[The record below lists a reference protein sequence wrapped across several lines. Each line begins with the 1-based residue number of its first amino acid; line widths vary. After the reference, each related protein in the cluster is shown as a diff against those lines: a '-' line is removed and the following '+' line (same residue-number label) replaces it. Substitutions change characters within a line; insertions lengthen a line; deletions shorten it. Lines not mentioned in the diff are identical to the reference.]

1 MVIAVNTRFLTKGR
15 LEGYGYFIQET
26 VQRLAANHPEHR
38 FYFLFDRP
46 VDACFSFPE
55 NVTPL
60 VVGPPAR
67 HPVLWKWWYDVKLP
81 QVLKKIQA
89 DVFLSPDGFC
99 SLTTRVPQCLVVHD
113 LGFLHYGQGY
123 KKSHLFYYKRYTPR
137 FLKKAKSI
145 ATVSHFSKNDIVKT
159 YQTPEEKISVVY
171 NGVKDVFQPLPY
183 EAQAAVKETYTEGK
197 EYFIYVGAIHPRKN
211 LVHLLKAFSFFKKR
225 QKSNMKLV
233 LAGRLAWKN
242 DAFLELLKTYKYRN
256 DVVLLHYVEEE
267 TLLAQL
273 VASAYAMVY
282 PSLFEGFG
290 VPVVEAMRCG
300 VPVLTSKGSAMEEI
314 TEGAALYFDP
324 ANMSDI
330 AEQLMLIYKDERLRA
345 QLIEQGT
352 TVAQQYT
359 WQATSAALWD
369 CINRAVTA

>member
-1 MVIAVNTRFLTKGR
+1 
-15 LEGYGYFIQET
+15 
-26 VQRLAANHPEHR
+26 
-38 FYFLFDRP
+38 
-46 VDACFSFPE
+46 
-55 NVTPL
+55 
-60 VVGPPAR
+60 
-67 HPVLWKWWYDVKLP
+67 
-81 QVLKKIQA
+81 
-89 DVFLSPDGFC
+89 
-99 SLTTRVPQCLVVHD
+99 VVHD
-113 LGFLHYGQGY
+113 LGFLHYAEGY
-123 KKSHLFYYKRYTPR
+123 EKSHLFYYKRYTPL

-145 ATVSHFSKNDIVKT
+145 ATVSHFSKNDIIKT
-159 YQTPEEKISVVY
+159 YNTPEEKISVVF
-171 NGVKDVFQPLPY
+171 NGIKDVFQPLAY
-183 EAQAAVKETYTEGK
+183 EAQAVVKETYTEGK

-256 DVVLLHYVEEE
+256 DVVLLHYVEDE
-267 TLLAQL
+267 TALAQL

-314 TEGAALYFDP
+314 SQGAALYFDP
-324 ANMSDI
+324 ANMAHI

-359 WQATSAALWD
+359 WQATTAALWD

>member
-1 MVIAVNTRFLTKGR
+1 MVIAVNTRFLTKER

-26 VQRLAANHPEHR
+26 VLRLAAQYPEHR
-38 FYFLFDRP
+38 FYFFFDRP
-46 VDACFSFPE
+46 VDPYFSFPA

-60 VVGPPAR
+60 VVGPAAR
-67 HPVLWKWWYDVKLP
+67 HPLLWKWWYDVKLP
-81 QVLKKIQA
+81 LVLKKIRA

-113 LGFLHYGQGY
+113 LGFLHYAEGY
-123 KKSHLFYYKRYTPR
+123 EKSHLFYYKRYTPL

-145 ATVSHFSKNDIVKT
+145 ATVSHFSKNDIIKT
-159 YQTPEEKISVVY
+159 YNTPEEKISVVF
-171 NGVKDVFQPLPY
+171 NGVRDVFQPLPY
-183 EAQAAVKETYTEGK
+183 EAQATVKETYTEGK

-242 DAFLELLKTYKYRN
+242 DVFLKLLKTYKYRN
-256 DVVLLHYVEEE
+256 DVVLLHYVEDE
-267 TLLAQL
+267 TALAQL

-330 AEQLMLIYKDERLRA
+330 AEQMMLIYKDERLRA

-359 WQATSAALWD
+359 WQATTTALWD